1 MVVGEEHSGSL
12 FCSSCLVEQVA
23 VAVVRMHV
31 AGAST
36 GDVQPVKK
44 NEPL

>member
-1 MVVGEEHSGSL
+1 MVVGEEHSGLLSC
-12 FCSSCLVEQVA
+12 FSCLVEQVA

-44 NEPL
+44 NETL